1 MAEKS
6 LKKQLEELAEKMS
19 HEETRDEA
27 RKELTLMRDKAIK
40 EMDSPKVHDWDFEDQ
55 QTRACDLRR
64 TAIRIERVLNGEES
78 AQKLGKELCSK
89 VPQRTASSAEEKDVK
104 YLNYDLTEPSGYRRA
119 IANWYSRKARVAF
132 DPKTG
137 RVRGE

>member
-1 MAEKS
+1 MATES
-6 LKKQLEELAEKMS
+6 LKKKLERLSSEML

-89 VPQRTASSAEEKDVK
+89 VPQRTTSSAEEKDMK
-104 YLNYDLTEPSGYRRA
+104 YLNYDLAEPCGYRRA
-119 IANWYSRKARVAF
+119 VANWYSRRARAAF

>member
-64 TAIRIERVLNGEES
+64 TAIRIERVLNGEAS

-89 VPQRTASSAEEKDVK
+89 VPQRIASSAEERDVK
-104 YLNYDLTEPSGYRRA
+104 YLNYDLAEPSGYRRA
-119 IANWYSRKARVAF
+119 VANWYSRKARAAF